1 MTDSNIELQ
10 IEQIKVYMD
19 LNIPGKENK
28 QIPLTSSL
36 LYNPLIK
43 SSSNFSEY
51 PFFTKDIVYPKAVLN
66 RLEFND
72 RIDFFFNKDKFKK
85 IIMKHRSNYFP
96 EKLKM
101 DFSDFEDSDVIIAY
115 NIEAMIELLFPI
127 TEPII
132 NNHQNS
138 FSKYIQERT
147 DNSLSF
153 KGSTA
158 FLKKITPSLDIFPG
172 LDSYYSYLKIDGK
185 VYTVTKVTWLN
196 DIINHPLYRKLI
208 NEYKIFNSWRKGIKI
223 QIETDIEKRTDKL
236 FDIIKSTL
244 NIDII
249 IKENED
255 FLKEQTDSDKHNNIE
270 IMKKSIK
277 NLFEGS
283 QKTKID
289 VDKYIDKIANI
300 VEKINQILSISEAR
314 YKINITNNMKN
325 VIKKI
330 SDEVGKIVIFKKINK
345 KYFESTSINLS
356 FEDDEPEVQKEFS
369 STYSNYTNFINKIKD
384 FIKPKKETMNAGL
397 QRMIYDYTQ
406 RYSDVFGDYINYVN
420 EFYLKDNSNVEYPKL
435 IDKKD
440 KLYFSKIAVGAKS
453 TYPFYIGIG
462 YTELESP
469 RYEIY
474 IKVDVIGGELTK
486 DSNIFCK
493 YKGEYLGSLLEKI
506 RYKKSYKKWETD
518 NERFY
523 FDVNDIIEKDYKKT
537 STSVPS
543 TIKRPPAIKGGKR
556 KKNNTKKNMI
566 KLRRRTRRY
575 HK

>member
-43 SSSNFSEY
+43 SSSNLSEY

-85 IIMKHRSNYFP
+85 IIMQHRSNYFP

-196 DIINHPLYRKLI
+196 DIIDRK
-208 NEYKIFNSWRKGIKI
+208 
-223 QIETDIEKRTDKL
+223 
-236 FDIIKSTL
+236 
-244 NIDII
+244 
-249 IKENED
+249 
-255 FLKEQTDSDKHNNIE
+255 
-270 IMKKSIK
+270 
-277 NLFEGS
+277 
-283 QKTKID
+283 
-289 VDKYIDKIANI
+289 
-300 VEKINQILSISEAR
+300 
-314 YKINITNNMKN
+314 
-325 VIKKI
+325 
-330 SDEVGKIVIFKKINK
+330 
-345 KYFESTSINLS
+345 
-356 FEDDEPEVQKEFS
+356 
-369 STYSNYTNFINKIKD
+369 
-384 FIKPKKETMNAGL
+384 
-397 QRMIYDYTQ
+397 
-406 RYSDVFGDYINYVN
+406 
-420 EFYLKDNSNVEYPKL
+420 
-435 IDKKD
+435 
-440 KLYFSKIAVGAKS
+440 
-453 TYPFYIGIG
+453 
-462 YTELESP
+462 
-469 RYEIY
+469 
-474 IKVDVIGGELTK
+474 
-486 DSNIFCK
+486 
-493 YKGEYLGSLLEKI
+493 
-506 RYKKSYKKWETD
+506 
-518 NERFY
+518 
-523 FDVNDIIEKDYKKT
+523 
-537 STSVPS
+537 SVV
-543 TIKRPPAIKGGKR
+543 
-556 KKNNTKKNMI
+556 
-566 KLRRRTRRY
+566 
-575 HK
+575 

>member
-1 MTDSNIELQ
+1 MTDINIELQ
-10 IEQIKVYMD
+10 IEQINVYMD

-36 LYNPLIK
+36 LYNPLIE

-66 RLEFND
+66 RLKFND
-72 RIDFFFNKDKFKK
+72 RIDFFFNKDTFKK
-85 IIMKHRSNYFP
+85 IIMQHRSDYFP
-96 EKLKM
+96 EKINM

-115 NIEAMIELLFPI
+115 NIETMIELLFPI
-127 TEPII
+127 TVPII

-138 FSKYIQERT
+138 LSKYIQERT
-147 DNSLSF
+147 DNNILSF

-158 FLKKITPSLDIFPG
+158 LLKKITPSLDFFPG

-255 FLKEQTDSDKHNNIE
+255 FLKEQTSTDKHNNIE
-270 IMKKSIK
+270 IMKKSIQ
-277 NLFEGS
+277 NLFEGR
-283 QKTKID
+283 QKTEKY
-289 VDKYIDKIANI
+289 VDKYIDQIADI

-369 STYSNYTNFINKIKD
+369 STYSNYMNFINKIKD

-506 RYKKSYKKWETD
+506 RYKKAYKKGEID

-523 FDVNDIIEKDYKKT
+523 FDINDKKT
-537 STSVPS
+537 SSTSV
-543 TIKRPPAIKGGKR
+543 PPAIKGPPAKKGGKR
-556 KKNNTKKNMI
+556 KQNNTKKNMI